1 LLYNII
7 SKYTKK
13 NLGGLFVFHNAP
25 SCFTSVS
32 PLKFWQVFTKTRAA
46 LGYGLVHP
54 YFGNALNLRLYPL
67 PSPQIK
73 LLQAIT
79 ACCME

>member
-1 LLYNII
+1 MIFRMYL
-7 SKYTKK
+7 
-13 NLGGLFVFHNAP
+13 
-25 SCFTSVS
+25 VS
-32 PLKFWQVFTKTRAA
+32 PLKFWQVSTKTGAA
-46 LGYGLVHP
+46 LGYGLVHS

-79 ACCME
+79 ACCMEYHFFVMEFDWFVV

>member
-1 LLYNII
+1 
-7 SKYTKK
+7 
-13 NLGGLFVFHNAP
+13 
-25 SCFTSVS
+25 
-32 PLKFWQVFTKTRAA
+32 
-46 LGYGLVHP
+46 VHS

-79 ACCME
+79 ACCMEYHFFVMEFDWFVV